1 MKQNETNFSPI
12 IADKNYCN
20 LCDVKCCKQSD
31 YKKHLLTNK
40 HKKKEN
46 ETLETK
52 ITQSISEKFKCIC
65 GIYFN
70 SRTTLWRHKK
80 KCINKEETPN
90 VITAELIIEL
100 IKNNQ
105 EMKNIILEQN
115 KLIELSSKKSIT
127 NNTTNN
133 NNTINN
139 TTNNAFNLNF
149 FLNETCKDAM
159 NLSDFV
165 SSIKLSL
172 EDLENTGK
180 RGYIEGISDIIV
192 KKLSNLEQCFRPIHC
207 SDMKR
212 EVLYIKENNKWEK
225 ETKEK
230 PILTNAIKKVANENI
245 KQIKYWRDK
254 NPDCTDSNSK
264 KNNMYLKI
272 VSNSMNGLT
281 KEEGEKNINKIISNV
296 AKEVVINKEL
306 F

>member
-1 MKQNETNFSPI
+1 MKQNETNLSPN
-12 IADKNYCN
+12 IANNYYCT
-20 LCDVKCCKQSD
+20 LCYIKCCKPSD
-31 YKKHLLTNK
+31 YNKHLLTNK
-40 HKKKEN
+40 HKKREN
-46 ETLETK
+46 ETFKTT
-52 ITQSISEKFKCIC
+52 ITRNISKQFKCIC

-70 SRTTLWRHKK
+70 SRTTLWRHKN
-80 KCINKEETPN
+80 KCLEPSN
-90 VITAELIIEL
+90 VITSELILEL

-105 EMKNIILEQN
+105 EMKTLLLEQN
-115 KLIELSSKKSIT
+115 
-127 NNTTNN
+127 
-133 NNTINN
+133 NTINNLVQKGINSNNITTNN

-165 SSIKLSL
+165 SSIKLNL

-180 RGYIEGISDIIV
+180 QGYIKGITDIIV
-192 KKLSNLEQCFRPIHC
+192 KNLNNLEQCFRPIHC

-225 ETKEK
+225 ETEDN
-230 PILTNAIKKVANENI
+230 PILTNAIKMVANENI

-254 NPDCTDSNSK
+254 NPDCTDSTSK

-296 AKEVVINKEL
+296 AKEVIINKVS

>member
-1 MKQNETNFSPI
+1 MKPNYFTPNPVPKISCEICNF
-12 IADKNYCN
+12 
-20 LCDVKCCKQSD
+20 KCSKQSD
-31 YKKHLLTNK
+31 FERHLLTNK
-40 HKKKEN
+40 HK
-46 ETLETK
+46 TLIKLNDLTPKNAKQYSCKCGK
-52 ITQSISEKFKCIC
+52 IYKHMS
-65 GIYFN
+65 
-70 SRTTLWRHKK
+70 TLCSHKK

-90 VITAELIIEL
+90 VITTELILEL

-115 KLIELSSKKSIT
+115 NTINKLVQNGTNS
-127 NNTTNN
+127 NNTT
-133 NNTINN
+133 TNN

-159 NLSDFV
+159 NISDFV
-165 SSIKLSL
+165 SSIKLNL

-180 RGYIEGISDIIV
+180 QGYIKGITDIIV
-192 KKLSNLEQCFRPIHC
+192 KNLNNLEQCFRPIHC

-225 ETKEK
+225 ETEDN
-230 PILTNAIKKVANENI
+230 PILTKAIKLVANENI

-281 KEEGEKNINKIISNV
+281 KEEGDNNINKIITNV
-296 AKEVVINKEL
+296 AKEVIINKNA

>member
-1 MKQNETNFSPI
+1 MKQNETNLSPK
-12 IADKNYCN
+12 IANKNYCN

-52 ITQSISEKFKCIC
+52 ITKSISEKFKCIC

-70 SRTTLWRHKK
+70 SRTTLWRPKK
-80 KCINKEETPN
+80 KCINKEEAPN
-90 VITAELIIEL
+90 VITTELILEL
-100 IKNNQ
+100 IKNNH

-115 KLIELSSKKSIT
+115 KLIELSSEKSIT
-127 NNTTNN
+127 NNTNSNN
-133 NNTINN
+133 TTINN

-159 NLSDFV
+159 NITDFV

-180 RGYIEGISDIIV
+180 QGYIKGISDIII

-212 EVLYIKENNKWEK
+212 EILYIKNNNEWTK
-225 ETKEK
+225 EPEEK
-230 PILTNAIKKVANENI
+230 PILTKAIKMVAHENI
-245 KQIKYWRDK
+245 KQIQYWRDK
-254 NPDCTDSNSK
+254 NPDCTDPTSK
-264 KNNMYLKI
+264 KNNTYLKI

-281 KEEGEKNINKIISNV
+281 KEEGDKNINKIISNV
-296 AKEVVINKEL
+296 AKEVVIDKKY
-306 F
+306 